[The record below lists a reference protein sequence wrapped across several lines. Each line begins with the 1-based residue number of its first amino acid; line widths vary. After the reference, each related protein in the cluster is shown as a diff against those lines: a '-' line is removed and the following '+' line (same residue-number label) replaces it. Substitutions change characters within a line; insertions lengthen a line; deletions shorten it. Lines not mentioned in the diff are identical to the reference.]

1 MKSIVLFVAV
11 MVSAVFCAGCE
22 RKGVSAVQDAL
33 PTAKAEWLTNFEKAK
48 AEAKAQNKTLLILFT
63 GSDWCPPCMMLDR
76 EVLEQPEFAAYAAKH
91 LVLLEVDF
99 PRVKMQSLEAR
110 AENLK
115 LASRYGID
123 GFPTVVLLDSSGE
136 PIGALGYQPGGPK
149 PFIAAIEKLS
159 EAGGAR
165 VPAN

>member
-1 MKSIVLFVAV
+1 MKSIVLLVAA
-11 MVSAVFCAGCE
+11 MVSAVSFAGCE
-22 RKGVSAVQDAL
+22 RKGVSARQDAE
-33 PTAKAEWLTNFEKAK
+33 PAARVEWLTNFETAK
-48 AEAKAQNKTLLILFT
+48 TEAKAQNRALLILFT

-76 EVLEQPEFAAYAAKH
+76 EVLKQPEFLAYAAKN

-115 LASRYGID
+115 LAGQYGIN
-123 GFPTVVLLDSSGE
+123 GFPTVVVLDSNGE

-149 PFIAAIEKLS
+149 PFVAAIEKLLA
-159 EAGGAR
+159 AGRTGT
-165 VPAN
+165 PEG